1 MTYQTVERAMEK
13 TEKGIK
19 IEDKTKKSK
28 NSAAVKR
35 FIRENAVLFW
45 YIKPDAKEDISHEF
59 LVETILNWG
68 TRKDIKKMIKL
79 LGMYEVA
86 EIFYKNTSGIR
97 TNYRKKIINFFNLY
111 FEKFS
116 HRNTYKKA
124 GRTIAAYKGFF

>member
-1 MTYQTVERAMEK
+1 MEK
-13 TEKGIK
+13 TKKGIN

-35 FIRENAVLFW
+35 FIRENAVLLW

-79 LGMYEVA
+79 LGIYEVA
-86 EIFYKNTSGIR
+86 EILYKNTSGIR
-97 TNYRKKIINFFNLY
+97 TNYRKIIINFFNLY
-111 FEKFS
+111 FERFS
-116 HRNTYKKA
+116 HRNTYQKA
-124 GRTIAAYKGFF
+124 GRTAAAYKGFF